1 MKSFSLSELQAKTS
15 NSKSRGMNQEHEIS
29 TLIKNFAL
37 LIFFSL
43 FQMSRFILYF
53 KNIVTSDFIF
63 FCGIKN
69 F

>member
-37 LIFFSL
+37 LISLVFFKCPDL
-43 FQMSRFILYF
+43 FYI
-53 KNIVTSDFIF
+53 
-63 FCGIKN
+63 
-69 F
+69 